1 MNVEVLKA
9 AEKRFLK
16 KHPGGFAH
24 PDMLETG
31 KRFKMDQHIADAR
44 KAFTKKSFD
53 DPKTVITDVARLVS
67 RSAMVSMFEK
77 PKFKGMLDD
86 MSAGRKDAFA
96 ETLFELLHGKEKL
109 GFETL
114 LEELSKHK
122 LAKWTLA
129 TVIQS
134 YYRPNKDVYIK
145 PNTTK
150 LIIDKLELDLVYKP
164 TPSWDFY
171 SKFRKHVKSMK
182 AEASGVAAPSNAA
195 FCGFLM
201 MSL

>member
-1 MNVEVLKA
+1 MNTAVLKA

-16 KHPGGFAH
+16 QHPGGFAH
-24 PDMLETG
+24 PDMVDTG
-31 KRFKMDQHIADAR
+31 KRFKMDQHIADAK

-53 DPKTVITDVARLVS
+53 DPKTVIANAAKLVS
-67 RSAMVSMFEK
+67 RSAMISMFEK

-86 MSAGRKDAFA
+86 MSAARKEAFA
-96 ETLFELLHGKEKL
+96 NTLFELLHGKEKV
-109 GFETL
+109 GFEAL
-114 LEELSKHK
+114 LEELSKQK

-134 YYRPNKDVYIK
+134 YYRPNKDVYVK

-164 TPSWDFY
+164 APSWDFY
-171 SKFRKHVKSMK
+171 SKYRKHIKSMK
-182 AEASGVAAPSNAA
+182 AEASGVSAPNNAA